1 MTRCVKCVGPSV
13 HCRAHWLVYL
23 VMSTAEHVNIV
34 LTCQTF
40 KKFLQKEK
48 SALFHKA
55 LLMKAGSV
63 SSAGNP
69 SKCRDCITRQFYYGP
84 FSSSGLKSSFFFFL
98 SFFKHLFKGG
108 EEKYILI
115 HPNWFL
121 LQNACDCEP
130 LITSEC
136 QPPRT
141 FCFLISN
148 GSFQRLALDC
158 GDFQS
163 IRPSL
168 PNLIQVPSQA

>member
-1 MTRCVKCVGPSV
+1 MWTLSWHAKLLRNFSRKRNLLCFTRLFWWRQAAWAQQEIPLNAEIALQGNFTMVPFHQVGS
-13 HCRAHWLVYL
+13 
-23 VMSTAEHVNIV
+23 
-34 LTCQTF
+34 
-40 KKFLQKEK
+40 
-48 SALFHKA
+48 KA
-55 LLMKAGSV
+55 
-63 SSAGNP
+63 
-69 SKCRDCITRQFYYGP
+69 Q
-84 FSSSGLKSSFFFFL
+84 FFFFL

-121 LQNACDCEP
+121 LQNACDCKP